1 MASEPRRRPPPRERR
16 PSRRRRRRTRGRSD
30 LGARI
35 IVALPAVA
43 FAIFITAEGG
53 LVFTIGLFLVGA
65 VCMAELYKLMGRGH
79 PVPLAGYAA
88 LLGLL
93 LAAHYGDQFQILLVY
108 VASVPL
114 TFLLALASPHR
125 ENISWG
131 IAATLLGIT
140 WIGLALAHAVLLRQ
154 LPHGGAIVVDVLI
167 GTFVGDTCA
176 YLGGRAWG
184 SRPLAPRI
192 SPNKTIEGL
201 IAGIIGGTLA
211 FWGFSVAYQQYT
223 RGTHV
228 LIMGLAV
235 ALAAPLGDLFESLI
249 KRDLDVKDTGTLFG
263 PHGGALDRLDAVFF
277 TAVTGYYVALA
288 VL

>member
-1 MASEPRRRPPPRERR
+1 VASQPRRRPPPQRR
-16 PSRRRRRRTRGRSD
+16 PPRRRRRGRSD

-35 IVALPAVA
+35 IAALPAIA
-43 FAIFITAEGG
+43 FAVFITAEGG
-53 LVFTIGLFLVGA
+53 LVFTIGLFVVGA
-65 VCMAELYKLMGRGH
+65 VCLAELYKLMGRAR
-79 PVPLAGYAA
+79 PVPLAGYLA
-88 LLGLL
+88 LLALL
-93 LAAHYGDQFQILLVY
+93 LAAHYGDQFQMLLVF

-114 TFLLALASPHR
+114 TFLLAVARPER
-125 ENISWG
+125 ENVAWG

-140 WIGLALAHAVLLRQ
+140 WIGLALSHAVLLRQ

-184 SRPLAPRI
+184 QRPLAPRI
-192 SPNKTIEGL
+192 SPNKTVEGL
-201 IAGIIGGTLA
+201 VAGILGGTLA
-211 FWGFSVAYQQYT
+211 LWGFEVAYQQYT
-223 RGTHV
+223 RGTHALV
-228 LIMGLAV
+228 IGVAV

-249 KRDLDVKDTGTLFG
+249 KRDLDVKDTGKVFG

-288 VL
+288 LL